1 MAVLMTSGAREIDLS
16 DVTQTT
22 SSTDSRDAWLGASS
36 YWKPTHITISAWL
49 GHAPFAFWLVDAVR
63 PRSIVELGTH
73 FGFSYF
79 VFCEAAV
86 RLGLDTRAYA
96 LDTWQGDDQAG
107 IYGEEVFDSVNAINN
122 SEYSAF
128 STLLR
133 GYFDDSLASI
143 PDGSVDLLHIDG
155 RHGFEDVTH
164 DFEAW
169 LPKMS
174 NRGVVIFHDIAEH
187 QEGFGV
193 WRFWET
199 VKEQYPSFEFEH
211 SHGLGV
217 LGVGPDLPPTMQ
229 AFFAAAADSPDRVR
243 GAYERLGVEIEGLAE
258 LHDRA
263 QQAEALAIKVAAS
276 DEVLR
281 QVQTELRDAR
291 TRFAAAEADVTGL
304 RQQLL
309 ALQTSTSWA
318 VTRPLRAIGA
328 RLKS

>member
-1 MAVLMTSGAREIDLS
+1 MFSGTREIDLN
-16 DVTQTT
+16 DVGGTA
-22 SSTDSRDAWLGASS
+22 SLTDSSNAWLGASS
-36 YWKPTHITISAWL
+36 YWKPTHITVSAWL
-49 GHAPFAFWLVDAVR
+49 GHAPFAFWLVDAAR

-86 RLGLDTRAYA
+86 RLGLNTRAYA
-96 LDTWQGDDQAG
+96 LDTWHGDDQAG
-107 IYGEEVFDSVNAINN
+107 IYGEEVFESVNAINR
-122 SEYSAF
+122 SDYLAF

-133 GYFDDSLASI
+133 GYFDDSLAAI

-169 LPKMS
+169 LPKLS

-187 QEGFGV
+187 KEGFGV

-199 VKEQYPSFEFEH
+199 VKTRYPSFEFKH
-211 SHGLGV
+211 AHGLGV
-217 LGVGPDLPPTMQ
+217 LGVGPELPSAMQ
-229 AFFAAAADSPDRVR
+229 AFFAAANKSPERVR
-243 GAYERLGVEIEGLAE
+243 AAYERLGVEIEQLAQ

-263 QQAEALAIKVAAS
+263 QQSEALALQIAS
-276 DEVLR
+276 NDEALR
-281 QVQTELRDAR
+281 NGQIDLFEAR
-291 TRFAAAEADVTGL
+291 IRFEAAETEATGL
-304 RQQLL
+304 RQQLI
-309 ALQTSTSWA
+309 ALRSSTSWA

-328 RLKS
+328 RLKP